1 MDILI
6 LFLPLALHPR
16 HMNCLAAPK
25 RISLKLRRVFLPTAS
40 FSALFALVPLLAVGG
55 CRGHHPES
63 TGQPQPLA
71 KIKVARDSRTFVTSK
86 GQPFVPFG
94 VTYYRPGTGWAPQVW
109 KKFDAEA
116 TRQDFQRMRAL
127 GVNCVRV
134 FLTYGSFYS
143 TVGELNAEGIAKF
156 DRFLE
161 LAEEAGIYI
170 HPTGPDHWEGMPDWG
185 PVGIEE
191 DQTVAALES
200 FWKLFAAR
208 YRGRNVI
215 FAYDLKNEPE
225 MAWETATLRRK
236 WNAWLQAKYLSP
248 AAVALAWRA
257 PEVSDFGTV
266 TVPPQGDALR
276 DPRLL
281 DYQAFREDVADEWTR
296 RQVAAIKSVDPG
308 SLVTVGLIQWSVP
321 CVLPGSVRYYAGF
334 RPQRQAKYLDFME
347 VHFYPF
353 ARGAYEY
360 ASEADELANLAYFE
374 AVVREVA
381 ACGKPV
387 VVAEFGW
394 YGGGKP
400 RFDGGKHP
408 AATQEQHAKYCRGLV
423 ETSLGLATGWLNWGL
438 FDQLEAGDCS
448 ELTGLLTA
456 TGETKTWGRAFT
468 ELAAR
473 YSGTKMATPRLGAR
487 PDLDWDACLTSTAA
501 AREFQENYLKAF
513 LADKSGR

>member
-1 MDILI
+1 MNFLAASMQLTSKLGQVFPLNRSHPALLALV
-6 LFLPLALHPR
+6 LFLAG
-16 HMNCLAAPK
+16 
-25 RISLKLRRVFLPTAS
+25 
-40 FSALFALVPLLAVGG
+40 GG

-63 TGQPQPLA
+63 VGQPQPLA
-71 KIKVARDSRTFVTSK
+71 KINVARDARTFVTSK
-86 GQPFVPFG
+86 GRPFVPFG

-109 KKFDAEA
+109 KKFDPEA
-116 TRQDFQRMRAL
+116 TRQDFQRMKSL

-134 FLTYGSFYS
+134 FLTYGSFY
-143 TVGELNAEGIAKF
+143 TTAGKLNTEALEKF

-170 HPTGPDHWEGMPDWG
+170 HPTGPDHWEGMPDWR

-191 DQTVAALES
+191 DQTLEALES

-225 MAWETATLRRK
+225 IPWDTATLKRK
-236 WNAWLQAKYLSP
+236 WNAWLQVKYLSAP
-248 AAVALAWRA
+248 AVARAWGATEA
-257 PEVSDFGTV
+257 PEFGKV
-266 TVPPQGDALR
+266 PIPPQGDRLR

-296 RQVAAIKSVDPG
+296 RQVAAIKSVDPKA
-308 SLVTVGLIQWSVP
+308 LVTVGLIQWSVP

-334 RPQRQAKYLDFME
+334 RPERQAKYLDFME
-347 VHFYPF
+347 VHFYPL
-353 ARGAYEY
+353 ARGAFEY
-360 ASEADELANLAYFE
+360 ANEADELANLAYLE

-381 ACGKPV
+381 KCGKPV
-387 VVAEFGW
+387 VLAEFGW

-408 AATQEQHAKYCRGLV
+408 AASQEQHAKYCRGVV

-438 FDQLEAGDCS
+438 FDQPEATDCS

-456 TGETKTWGRAFT
+456 TGDIKAWGNTFT
-468 ELAAR
+468 ELTAR
-473 YSGTKMATPRLGAR
+473 HSVTKVPAPHLGSR

-501 AREFQENYLKAF
+501 AREFQETYLKAF
-513 LADKSGR
+513 LADKNRH

>member
-1 MDILI
+1 MNMSILI
-6 LFLPLALHPR
+6 GS
-16 HMNCLAAPK
+16 MQV
-25 RISLKLRRVFLPTAS
+25 SLKLGRVSLLNRYQST
-40 FSALFALVPLLAVGG
+40 LLWLVLLLAGGG

-63 TGQPQPLA
+63 ARQPQPLP
-71 KIKVARDSRTFVTSK
+71 KIKVARDARTFVTSK
-86 GQPFVPFG
+86 GKPFAPFG
-94 VTYYRPGTGWAPQVW
+94 VNYYRPGTGWAPQVW
-109 KKFDAEA
+109 KKFDPEA
-116 TRQDFQRMRAL
+116 TRQDFERMKSL

-134 FLTYGSFYS
+134 FLTYGSFY
-143 TVGELNAEGIAKF
+143 TTAGKLNPEALEKF

-170 HPTGPDHWEGMPDWG
+170 HPTGPDHWEGMPDWS

-191 DQTVAALES
+191 DQTLEALES
-200 FWKLFAAR
+200 FWRLFAAR

-225 MAWETATLRRK
+225 VPWDTPTLKRK
-236 WNAWLQAKYLSP
+236 WNVWLQAKYLSAP
-248 AAVALAWRA
+248 AVARAWGAAEVLEFGQA
-257 PEVSDFGTV
+257 PIPAQEDH
-266 TVPPQGDALR
+266 LR
-276 DPRLL
+276 DRRLL
-281 DYQAFREDVADEWTR
+281 DYQAFREDVADGWTR
-296 RQVAAIKSVDPG
+296 RQVAAIKSVDPEA
-308 SLVTVGLIQWSVP
+308 LVTVGLIQWSVP
-321 CVLPGSVRYYAGF
+321 CLLPGSVRYYAGF

-360 ASEADELANLAYFE
+360 ASEADELANLAYLE

-381 ACGKPV
+381 KCGKPV

-423 ETSLGLATGWLNWGL
+423 ETSLGLSTGWLNWGL
-438 FDQLEAGDCS
+438 FDQPEATDCS
-448 ELTGLLTA
+448 EFTGLLTA
-456 TGETKTWGRAFT
+456 TGETKAWGRAFT

-473 YSGTKMATPRLGAR
+473 YSATKMATPRLGAR
-487 PDLDWDACLTSTAA
+487 PNLDWDACLTSTAA

-513 LADKSGR
+513 LTDKYQH